1 MSFVNKIKGWGQRAS
16 DADAAGADSD
26 VAVAD
31 DYRAARTA
39 GRSGDASLT
48 DAEGSAA
55 FDAMPQA
62 GDGAPQPG
70 SSIITEGVPSGIA
83 DFTETR
89 LQESDS
95 GAAPVGPALP
105 LIGNRPAGEQQR

>member
-1 MSFVNKIKGWGQRAS
+1 MSFVNKIKGWGQRGS
-16 DADAAGADSD
+16 DADQATADGD

-31 DYRAARTA
+31 DFRSARTTSSRA
-39 GRSGDASLT
+39 RADAPHA
-48 DAEGSAA
+48 DAEASAG

-62 GDGAPQPG
+62 GDGAPQPP
-70 SSIITEGVPSGIA
+70 SSIISEAVPSGIA

-95 GAAPVGPALP
+95 GAAPMSIALP
-105 LIGNRPAGEQQR
+105 LIGNRP